1 MFFHPRR
8 DKREALVTP
17 GDEGGSQ
24 QDRNLSQAEALR
36 PSAFCLPGQ
45 TRVLD
50 QFLHYLVVEKGLAK
64 KTLEAYGHDLSRWIE
79 FLSASGVRDVLK
91 VTPSDVKAFLLVL
104 RSRKLSNRTVARNLV
119 AIRTFFR
126 FLMEEGML
134 ETNPLEDLE
143 SPKMAMTLPEI
154 LSLKEVE
161 RLLEQP
167 TLRTPQGIRDR
178 AMLEILYATGMRV
191 SELVQL
197 PLNQV
202 NLEGGYVLLYGKGS
216 KERMVPLGGEAIK
229 RITRYL
235 ETTRKKLARG
245 KEVPFLFLNRSGRGL
260 SRQMFWRIIK
270 AYGFKAGI
278 RKKITPHLL
287 RHSFATHLL
296 ARGADLRSVQMMLG
310 HADIS
315 TTQIYTH
322 VTGERLKK
330 VHQKH
335 HPRG

>member
-1 MFFHPRR
+1 L
-8 DKREALVTP
+8 ATP
-17 GDEGGSQ
+17 EDEGGNQ

-45 TRVLD
+45 TMVLD

-64 KTLEAYGHDLSRWIE
+64 NTLEAYGHDLSRWME

-91 VTPSDVKAFLLVL
+91 VTPSDVKAFLLAL
-104 RSRKLSNRTVARNLV
+104 RSRKLSNKTVARNLV

-134 ETNPLEDLE
+134 ETNPLEELE
-143 SPKMAMTLPEI
+143 SPKMSMTLPEI

-167 TLRTPQGIRDR
+167 TLRTPLGIRDR

-229 RITRYL
+229 GITRYL
-235 ETTRKKLARG
+235 ETTRKRLARG

-260 SRQMFWRIIK
+260 SRQMFWKIIK
-270 AYGFKAGI
+270 AYGLKAGI

>member
-1 MFFHPRR
+1 
-8 DKREALVTP
+8 
-17 GDEGGSQ
+17 
-24 QDRNLSQAEALR
+24 
-36 PSAFCLPGQ
+36 
-45 TRVLD
+45 
-50 QFLHYLVVEKGLAK
+50 
-64 KTLEAYGHDLSRWIE
+64 
-79 FLSASGVRDVLK
+79 
-91 VTPSDVKAFLLVL
+91 
-104 RSRKLSNRTVARNLV
+104 
-119 AIRTFFR
+119 
-126 FLMEEGML
+126 
-134 ETNPLEDLE
+134 
-143 SPKMAMTLPEI
+143 MAMTLPEI

-167 TLRTPQGIRDR
+167 TLRTPLGIRDR

-216 KERMVPLGGEAIK
+216 KERMVPIGGEAIK
-229 RITRYL
+229 WITRYL
-235 ETTRKKLARG
+235 ETTRAKLARG
-245 KEVPFLFLNRSGRGL
+245 KEVPFLFLNRSGKGL
-260 SRQMFWRIIK
+260 SRQIFWKMIK
-270 AYGFKAGI
+270 AYGLKAGI

>member
-1 MFFHPRR
+1 M
-8 DKREALVTP
+8 
-17 GDEGGSQ
+17 
-24 QDRNLSQAEALR
+24 
-36 PSAFCLPGQ
+36 
-45 TRVLD
+45 VLD
-50 QFLHYLVVEKGLAK
+50 QFLHYLVVEKGLSK
-64 KTLEAYGHDLSRWIE
+64 KTLEAYRHDLNRWME
-79 FLSASGVRDVLK
+79 FLSGRGVRDVLN
-91 VTPSDVKAFLLVL
+91 VTAPDVKVFLQTL
-104 RSRKLSNRTVARNLV
+104 RIRKLSNRTVARNLV

-134 ETNPLEDLE
+134 ETNPLEQLE
-143 SPKMAMTLPEI
+143 SPRMAMTLPEI

-167 TLRTPQGIRDR
+167 ALRTPLGIRDR

-229 RITRYL
+229 WVTLYL
-235 ETTRKKLARG
+235 KTTREKLAKGR
-245 KEVPFLFLNRSGRGL
+245 ESPFLFLNRSGKGL
-260 SRQMFWRIIK
+260 SRQMFWKTLK
-270 AYGFKAGI
+270 AYGLKAGI
-278 RKKITPHLL
+278 RKRITPHLL

-322 VTGERLKK
+322 VAGERLKK